1 MLIERGFYASE
12 DFYGLPWLL
21 FFSVCVS
28 FAFGQQNLPLEH

>member
-12 DFYGLPWLL
+12 DFYGLPWSL
-21 FFSVCVS
+21 FFSVQ